1 MLPSIN
7 KFVLRPTVLLLALA
21 PWALAQQANQAAPDT
36 WRISGKAVDALSGAP
51 LARCSVEI
59 GPPSNGGGSRS
70 METGE
75 DGQFVFDGL
84 AQGKYRLSASKR
96 GYLPQ
101 GYEAHDNFS
110 TAIVVGPSLKSE
122 GLVFKVVPQAVISG
136 TVTDEQ
142 GEPVRRAQVRLF
154 KDQERLGIHS
164 TVLRQTEMTDDRGMY
179 QLGRIDPGNYYLAF
193 SAQPWY
199 AQAIRLPQPM
209 GKQEQEADSP
219 LDVAYPTT
227 FYPPATD
234 SEDATP
240 IPIKGGER
248 IQANVTLNA
257 QKALRVRIRLP
268 VQDSGQQGGFR
279 LMVSQSLFG
288 QVETVGVPAFQAQ
301 NGVMEIPGILPG
313 HYDFEFTP
321 RQTFAPV
328 TRSPEPGAS
337 GPGRDPIHFSGDVT
351 SGTTELTPQDAESEV
366 TVTGKVTSADGK
378 IPSGAITLRSAHQRR
393 PYTATL
399 DKAAEFNLKVPP
411 GDYEIVGQIPQMYLA
426 RLTAQDGEVKNR
438 VLTVKAGSAPKLEL
452 LASKGAGQIEGFVR
466 RGDQP
471 VSGVMVV
478 LAPDDNTFLF
488 RRDQSDSD
496 GSFTLSNVVPG
507 RYRLLAVEQG
517 WELEWGN
524 PNVLHAFLKKSI
536 PVEVLPDD
544 KLTRTLEVQSR

>member
-1 MLPSIN
+1 LLPSVN
-7 KFVLRPTVLLLALA
+7 KFVLRQTVLLLALA
-21 PWALAQQANQAAPDT
+21 PWAVAQQANQAAADT
-36 WRISGKAVDALSGAP
+36 WRISGKAVDALSGEP

-59 GPPSNGGGSRS
+59 GPSVQGGASRS

-75 DGQFVFDGL
+75 DGHFVFDGL

-122 GLVFKVVPQAVISG
+122 GLIFKVVPQAVITG

-154 KDQERLGIHS
+154 KDQDRLGIRS
-164 TVLRQTEMTDDRGMY
+164 TVRRQTVMRDDRGIY
-179 QLGRIDPGNYYLAF
+179 QLARIDPGNYYLAV

-199 AQAIRLPQPM
+199 AQAIRYPQPI
-209 GKQEQEADSP
+209 GKQEQEPDSL

-227 FYPPATD
+227 FYPQATD

-248 IQANVTLNA
+248 MQANVTLNA

-268 VQDSGQQGGFR
+268 VQDSGQEGGF
-279 LMVSQSLFG
+279 LMVSQSIFG
-288 QVETVGVPAFQAQ
+288 QVEGAGVPMFPVQ

-313 HYDFEFTP
+313 HYDFELTP
-321 RQTFAPV
+321 RQTP
-328 TRSPEPGAS
+328 TPLSLSLEPGTS
-337 GPGRDPIHFSGDVT
+337 GARQDPIHFSGDVT
-351 SGTTELTPQDAESEV
+351 SGTAELTPLDAESEV
-366 TVTGKVTSADGK
+366 TVTGKVTLTDGK
-378 IPSGAITLRSAHQRR
+378 IPSGAITLRPAHQRR
-393 PYTATL
+393 AYTATL
-399 DKAAEFNLKVPP
+399 DKAAEFSVKVPP
-411 GDYEIVGQIPQMYLA
+411 GAYEIVGQLPQIYLA
-426 RLTAQDGEVKNR
+426 RMTAEDGEVKNR

-452 LASKGAGQIEGFVR
+452 LASKGFGQSDGFVR

-471 VSGVMVV
+471 VSGVMVL
-478 LAPDDNTFLF
+478 LAPDDNTILF

-496 GSFTLSNVVPG
+496 GSFTLGNVVPG

-517 WELEWGN
+517 WELEWAN
-524 PNVLHAFLKKSI
+524 PNVLHAFLKKSVA
-536 PVEVLPDD
+536 VEVHADD

>member
-1 MLPSIN
+1 LLPLVN
-7 KFVLRPTVLLLALA
+7 KFVLRQTVLLLALA
-21 PWALAQQANQAAPDT
+21 PWAVAQQANQAAPDT

-59 GPPSNGGGSRS
+59 GPTSDRGASRS
-70 METGE
+70 KETGE

-110 TAIVVGPSLKSE
+110 TAIVVGPGLKSE
-122 GLVFKVVPQAVISG
+122 GLIFKVVPQAVITG

-154 KDQERLGIHS
+154 KDQERLGIRS
-164 TVLRQTEMTDDRGMY
+164 TVQRQSVMTDDRGIY
-179 QLGRIDPGNYYLAF
+179 QLARIDPGNYYLAV

-199 AQAIRLPQPM
+199 AQAIRHPQPM
-209 GKQEQEADSP
+209 GKQEEDSP

-227 FYPPATD
+227 FYPQATD
-234 SEDATP
+234 SDDATP

-248 IQANVTLNA
+248 MQANVTLNA

-268 VQDSGQQGGFR
+268 VQDSMQEGGFR
-279 LMVSQSLFG
+279 LMVSQSIFG
-288 QVETVGVPAFQAQ
+288 QVETVGVPAFQVQ

-321 RQTFAPV
+321 HPL
-328 TRSPEPGAS
+328 TRGLEPGAS
-337 GPGRDPIHFSGDVT
+337 GPQQDPIQFSGEVS
-351 SGTTELTPQDAESEV
+351 SGTTELTPQGAESEV
-366 TVTGKVTSADGK
+366 TVTGKVTSTDGK
-378 IPSGAITLRSAHQRR
+378 IPSGGITLRPGHQRR
-393 PYTATL
+393 AYTATL
-399 DKAAEFNLKVPP
+399 DKAAEFSLKVPP
-411 GDYEIVGQIPQMYLA
+411 GDYQIVEQIPQMYLA

-452 LASKGAGQIEGFVR
+452 LASKGVGQIDGFVR

-471 VSGVMVV
+471 ISGVMVL

-496 GSFTLSNVVPG
+496 GSFTLGNVVPG
-507 RYRLLAVEQG
+507 RYRLLAVERG
-517 WELEWGN
+517 WELEWAN
-524 PNVLHAFLKKSI
+524 PNVLHAFLKKSV
-536 PVEVLPDD
+536 PVEVHSDD
-544 KLTRTLEVQSR
+544 KLTRMLEVQSR

>member
-1 MLPSIN
+1 M
-7 KFVLRPTVLLLALA
+7 LLLALV
-21 PWALAQQANQAAPDT
+21 PWAGAQQASQAASDT

-59 GPPSNGGGSRS
+59 GPTADRGASRS

-110 TAIVVGPSLKSE
+110 TAIVVGPGLKSE
-122 GLVFKVVPQAVISG
+122 GLNFKVVPQAVITG
-136 TVTDEQ
+136 TVTDER

-154 KDQERLGIHS
+154 KDQDRLGIRS
-164 TVLRQTEMTDDRGMY
+164 TVQRQTVMTDDRGIY
-179 QLGRIDPGNYYLAF
+179 QLARIDPGNYYLAV

-199 AQAIRLPQPM
+199 AQAIRYPHPI
-209 GKQEQEADSP
+209 GKQEQEPDSP

-227 FYPPATD
+227 FYPQATD

-248 IQANVTLNA
+248 MQANVTLNA
-257 QKALRVRIRLP
+257 QKALRVHIRLP
-268 VQDSGQQGGFR
+268 VQDSGQEGGFHV
-279 LMVSQSLFG
+279 MVSQSIFG
-288 QVETVGVPAFQAQ
+288 QMERVGAPVFPVQ
-301 NGVMEIPGILPG
+301 NGVVEIPGILPG

-321 RQTFAPV
+321 RQTPTPL
-328 TRSPEPGAS
+328 TRSLEPGAS
-337 GPGRDPIHFSGDVT
+337 GPQQDPIHFSGDVT
-351 SGTTELTPQDAESEV
+351 SGTTELTPQGAESEV
-366 TVTGKVTSADGK
+366 TVTGKVTTADGK
-378 IPSGAITLRSAHQRR
+378 IPSGGITLRPADQRR
-393 PYTATL
+393 AYTATL
-399 DKAAEFNLKVPP
+399 DKAAEFSLKVPP
-411 GDYEIVGQIPQMYLA
+411 GDYQIVGQIPQMHLA

-452 LASKGAGQIEGFVR
+452 LASKGAGQIDGFVR

-471 VSGVMVV
+471 VSGVMVL

-488 RRDQSDSD
+488 RRDQTDSD
-496 GSFTLSNVVPG
+496 GSFTLANVVPG

-517 WELEWGN
+517 WELEWAN
-524 PNVLHAFLKKSI
+524 PNVLHAFLKKSV
-536 PVEVLPDD
+536 PVEVHPDD
-544 KLTRTLEVQSR
+544 KLTRMLEVQSR